1 MTSVYIPRSDGRP
14 GQGRKYRALED
25 IIRGLEG
32 QDLGEMLERLEV
44 KLLKAGLELDK
55 DMKDSYEVIL
65 NRMLAVC
72 QKAKKDLDSDFEL
85 MLEDLSD
92 LLYALTLMA
101 KEGSREGYFD
111 LDELSDMAYFSYFEA
126 E

>member
-1 MTSVYIPRSDGRP
+1 MRS
-14 GQGRKYRALED
+14 
-25 IIRGLEG
+25 LEG
-32 QDLGEMLERLEV
+32 QDLKAGLERLEV

-65 NRMLAVC
+65 NRMFAVC

-111 LDELSDMAYFSYFEA
+111 LDELSDMAYFSYFGVW
-126 E
+126 

>member
-1 MTSVYIPRSDGRP
+1 MRLYLIGCLQFVKRP
-14 GQGRKYRALED
+14 
-25 IIRGLEG
+25 
-32 QDLGEMLERLEV
+32 
-44 KLLKAGLELDK
+44 
-55 DMKDSYEVIL
+55 
-65 NRMLAVC
+65 
-72 QKAKKDLDSDFEL
+72 KKDLDSDFEL